1 MIEGFDK
8 EIDAILRK
16 SREDDFAFTNNV
28 QNHLDA
34 DEISAFA
41 ENALPE
47 KTKNL
52 YTKHFAD
59 CDRCR
64 RILSNIILL
73 GGEEEEVPA
82 FAAAEVKQIAP
93 SAPWYRKFLAF
104 PNLAYSL
111 GALVLIFGGLIG
123 FTVFQSMKIGE
134 LSQNEASYEA
144 NKPSVTFS
152 NTTNST
158 ANSVSNSTANSASNS
173 AFNTAT
179 TANTTVNSNSVSVSS
194 EKLSETAAN
203 NSAVSNPTVQKPN
216 PVPNVAPQNSPV
228 ILSETESVANNEEKP
243 VGENRDEANVVTRSL
258 PSKPSKK
265 EVVKDKSVDT
275 KNQRNKAVVSEDKED
290 AKLSSQS
297 SGAVS
302 TNNLTVKGKTFN
314 RRDNVWYDSAYSN
327 QPTTNITRGTKEYK
341 KLDKDLRQ
349 TVERLGGVVVIVW
362 KSKAYRIE

>member
-16 SREDDFAFTNNV
+16 SREDDFAFTNNL
-28 QNHLDA
+28 QNHPDA

-52 YTKHFAD
+52 YTAHLAD

-73 GGEEEEVPA
+73 GSEEEAVPV

-93 SAPWYRKFLAF
+93 SAPWYRKFFAF

-134 LSQNEASYEA
+134 LSQIEAPFEQ
-144 NKPSVTFS
+144 NKPVSSSS
-152 NTTNST
+152 NTTNAT
-158 ANSVSNSTANSASNS
+158 ANTSSNTAAT
-173 AFNTAT
+173 ANTAT
-179 TANTTVNSNSVSVSS
+179 NSNSMATFSTNSNAV
-194 EKLSETAAN
+194 TAN
-203 NSAVSNPTVQKPN
+203 NSAVSDSSVRKTN
-216 PVPNVAPQNSPV
+216 PVPNVAPQNSP

-265 EVVKDKSVDT
+265 TENEKDKSVDT
-275 KNQRNKAVVSEDKED
+275 KTQRNKAITQNERDD
-290 AKLSSQS
+290 TKLSSQS

-302 TNNLTVKGKTFN
+302 NNNLTVKGKTFN

-327 QPTTNITRGTKEYK
+327 QPTTDITRGTKEYK

-362 KSKAYRIE
+362 KSRAYRIQ